1 MLFIKQFWAF
11 SSKVIIC
18 AILIVIA
25 SSCDALWKKNEVKV
39 PIARVGEN
47 YLYREDIQSLLVENM
62 SKDDSASFVT
72 NYINNWAAKQLL
84 FAKSKINLPES
95 ELAKFERLIEDYRA
109 DLYTGAYKDALVL
122 QSPDTLIS
130 SRELLDFYE
139 RQKENF
145 KLKEQIVQ
153 LKFIELPL
161 QFLDKEKVIEG
172 LRRFNEKDV
181 AYLDSIGVQFRK
193 LNFNDSVW
201 VTTSRV
207 ISEIPP
213 LTFENQERYLKKSQF
228 FELQDSLGVYL
239 AKVTDVLKVNDIAP
253 LSFIE
258 PTIRQVLMNRRRLD
272 YLRKLET
279 EIIDEAIKQKEFEVY
294 GKN

>member
-1 MLFIKQFWAF
+1 MLFTKQSCGSYLKILA
-11 SSKVIIC
+11 C
-18 AILIVIA
+18 AVLVFGIV
-25 SSCDALWKKNEVKV
+25 SCDALWKKQEVKV
-39 PIARVGEN
+39 PIARVGQT
-47 YLYREDIQSLLVENM
+47 YLYKDDIMLLVENM
-62 SKDDSASFVT
+62 SKEDSISFVT
-72 NYINNWAAKQLL
+72 NYINNWAAKQLF

-130 SRELLDFYE
+130 SRDLLDFYE
-139 RQKENF
+139 QQKENF
-145 KLKEQIVQ
+145 KLKEQIVR

-161 QFLDKEKVIEG
+161 QFLDKEKVTEG

-201 VTTSRV
+201 VTTSRI

-294 GKN
+294 GQD